1 MKKIEDMTLREKIG
15 QMLLCGFEGTVATD
29 QLKALIAEHHIG
41 GVIYFARNVEQTGQ
55 VAELSEQL
63 QQIAEQSGTLP
74 LWVSI
79 DQEGG
84 MVARIT
90 EGVALMP
97 GQMALAAG
105 AIGTGAGLKDGGD
118 AAYEAAL
125 ISGKE
130 LRALGINLNFAPVLD
145 VNNNPDNP
153 VIGVRS
159 FGESAELVAEFGQR
173 SVQGF
178 QDANVV
184 ATAKHFPGHGD
195 TSVDSHLD
203 LPTIKH
209 GQERIRSLELVPF
222 IRAIEGGVD
231 AIMSSH
237 IYFPAFESE
246 KLPATLSKAVL
257 TGLLREELGYEGVI
271 MTDCMEMNA
280 IAEHYGTVAASV
292 TAIEAGADL
301 VLISHRLD
309 RQIGAVDAI
318 EQAVHE
324 GRISEVRIDASVQ
337 RLLALKERRGLLVP
351 QSGTAAEV
359 GTAEHCAVAERLSEA
374 SITLVKDE
382 QGLLPLKR
390 VRTLAVTVAA
400 AVSSGVDE
408 AYAGPASLGAALAE
422 RGLDVID
429 RVLPLA
435 EVGGLKG
442 SVLAAAEEA
451 EQIVIGTYNARFHPA
466 QVELVRALQ
475 ALGKP
480 LIVVA
485 LRVPYDLL
493 ELPEVSTFIAAY
505 ESRPLALQS
514 TAKGLLGELEMKG
527 RLPVTLGAG
536 YPAGW
541 KWEGGL

>member
-1 MKKIEDMTLREKIG
+1 M
-15 QMLLCGFEGTVATD
+15 
-29 QLKALIAEHHIG
+29 
-41 GVIYFARNVEQTGQ
+41 
-55 VAELSEQL
+55 
-63 QQIAEQSGTLP
+63 
-74 LWVSI
+74 
-79 DQEGG
+79 
-84 MVARIT
+84 
-90 EGVALMP
+90 
-97 GQMALAAG
+97 
-105 AIGTGAGLKDGGD
+105 
-118 AAYEAAL
+118 

-309 RQIGAVDAI
+309 RQIGAIDAI

-382 QGLLPLKR
+382 QGCCR
-390 VRTLAVTVAA
+390 
-400 AVSSGVDE
+400 
-408 AYAGPASLGAALAE
+408 
-422 RGLDVID
+422 
-429 RVLPLA
+429 
-435 EVGGLKG
+435 
-442 SVLAAAEEA
+442 
-451 EQIVIGTYNARFHPA
+451 
-466 QVELVRALQ
+466 
-475 ALGKP
+475 
-480 LIVVA
+480 
-485 LRVPYDLL
+485 
-493 ELPEVSTFIAAY
+493 
-505 ESRPLALQS
+505 
-514 TAKGLLGELEMKG
+514 
-527 RLPVTLGAG
+527 
-536 YPAGW
+536 
-541 KWEGGL
+541 